1 MAPRLDTVTYKVDP
15 LHPDEDIIARCAEVI
30 RKGGL
35 VAFPTETV
43 YGLGANALDP
53 EAVAR
58 IFEAKGRPQD
68 NPLIVH
74 VSRLESVEPLVKE
87 ISPRAATLMQTF
99 WPGPLTLLF
108 PRSDAVPDIVTAN
121 LPNAAIRMPDH
132 PVAQQLIDAC
142 GVPLAAPSA
151 NKSGRPSPTSAMD
164 VLADLDG
171 KVDIILDAGP
181 TDIGVESTVLDVSGD
196 IPTILR
202 PGGIAREDIEA
213 ALSTRYVN
221 NAAVVHD
228 CCKAGFRSDEAA
240 PSPGMKYRHYAPKAD
255 MYLAAGCLLEQRQ
268 KIMFFAMKLALS
280 GTKVVVLA
288 SKENLPFYNQI
299 RQVFPEGAFQ
309 AIMLGS
315 RDDLS
320 PVAARLYSSLRRAE
334 ELGARVILTET
345 FNLKGLGLAISNRL
359 EKASGGRK
367 LPGLGFGLES
377 EQPGREISVDLPVE
391 PLKIVMVCTGNTCRS
406 PMAEGLFRRLWKD
419 AGEPFPVE
427 VKSRGVATVPGLPA
441 SKEAIQAMTNK
452 GVDIS
457 THLSEPISSRDMAE
471 ADLVIAMTSAHKQML
486 LSRYSE
492 FRHKIRILSELL
504 PGVLSG
510 DVTDPFG
517 QSQAVYDD
525 TSDILEKSLR
535 ILAVALAGCLPVL
548 R

>member
-1 MAPRLDTVTYKVDP
+1 MDTVIYKVDP
-15 LHPDEDIIARCAEVI
+15 LHPNEGIIARCAEVI
-30 RKGGL
+30 RRGGL

-74 VSRLESVEPLVKE
+74 VSRLEGVGPLVKE
-87 ISPRAATLMQTF
+87 ISPRAAALMQTF

-108 PRSDAVPDIVTAN
+108 PRSDAVPGVVTAN
-121 LPNAAIRMPDH
+121 LSSVAIRMPDH

-151 NKSGRPSPTSAMD
+151 NQSGRPSPTSARD

-171 KVDIILDAGP
+171 KVDIIIDGGP
-181 TDIGVESTVLDVSGD
+181 TDIGVESTVLDVSGN
-196 IPTILR
+196 IPAILR
-202 PGGIAREDIEA
+202 PGGIAWEDIEA
-213 ALSTRYVN
+213 VLGTRHFN
-221 NAAVVHD
+221 NAAVVRG
-228 CCKAGFRSDEAA
+228 CRKAGFASDEAA
-240 PSPGMKYRHYAPKAD
+240 PSPGMKYRHYAPKAG
-255 MYLAAGCLLEQRQ
+255 MYLATGGIVVQRQ
-268 KIMFFAMKLALS
+268 KIMFFGMKLALS
-280 GTKVVVLA
+280 GRKVVVMA

-299 RQVFPEGAFQ
+299 RQVFPEGAFE

-315 RDDLS
+315 REDLS
-320 PVAARLYSSLRRAE
+320 PVAARLYSSLRRSE
-334 ELGARVILTET
+334 ELGASVILSET
-345 FNLKGLGLAISNRL
+345 FSLKGLGLAISNRL

-367 LPGLGFGLES
+367 LPELGPGFEY
-377 EQPGREISVDLPVE
+377 EQPGREVPANLPAE

-427 VKSRGVATVPGLPA
+427 VKSRGVTTMPGLPA
-441 SKEAIQAMTNK
+441 SKEAIQAMSKK

-457 THLSEPISSRDMAE
+457 THLSAPISSRDIAE
-471 ADLVIAMTSAHKQML
+471 ADLVITMTLVHKQML
-486 LSRYSE
+486 LSRHPE
-492 FRHKIRILSELL
+492 FRHKIRTLSELL

-510 DVTDPFG
+510 GVTDPFG

-525 TSDILEKSLR
+525 TSDILEKSLG
-535 ILAVALAGCLPVL
+535 ILAVRLAGNGPVA